1 MWKPLLCLASLTGC
15 SMTQAHCPQ
24 QIVELAKYS
33 DIEECWTN
41 ANGKFV
47 GYVIL
52 SRGNRNFLPTFV
64 SKNCQLTLNEKPPRD
79 EIYSVVASV
88 NPIRVADIS
97 APYEKGNIGSNRMAN
112 APRMQESDDV
122 YLLTSTFKVR
132 PDGRETILDLTDI
145 LAFKNTGWSVVQF
158 FKARNACPST

>member
-1 MWKPLLCLASLTGC
+1 M
-15 SMTQAHCPQ
+15 MREHCPR
-24 QIVELAKYS
+24 QIVEYTKYS
-33 DIEECWTN
+33 DIEGCWKN

-52 SRGNRNFLPTFV
+52 SRGSESFLPTFV

-97 APYEKGNIGSNRMAN
+97 AAYEKGQIGSNRMAH
-112 APRMQESDDV
+112 APRVHESDDV
-122 YLLTSTFKVR
+122 YLLTSEFEVR
-132 PDGRETILDLTDI
+132 SDGTETIIDLTDI
-145 LAFKNTGWSVVQF
+145 IAFKDTGWSVDQF
-158 FKARNACPST
+158 FKARDACSST

>member
-1 MWKPLLCLASLTGC
+1 
-15 SMTQAHCPQ
+15 MTQEHCPQ
-24 QIVELAKYS
+24 QIVEHAKYS
-33 DIEECWTN
+33 NIEDCWTD

-52 SRGNRNFLPTFV
+52 SRSNGSFLPTFV

-88 NPIRVADIS
+88 NPIRVAVIS
-97 APYEKGNIGSNRMAN
+97 AVYEKVQISSNRMAH

-122 YLLTSTFKVR
+122 YLLTSAFKVR
-132 PDGRETILDLTDI
+132 PDGKETIIDFTDI
-145 LAFKNTGWSVVQF
+145 PAFRNTGWSVVQF
-158 FKARNACPST
+158 FKARNACSST